1 MSEKITKSFR
11 VDPKLWTEVKVY
23 CAGQNIDLSFFLEE
37 ALKEK
42 LKEKKK

>member
-1 MSEKITKSFR
+1 MAGKITKSFR

-23 CAGQNIDLSFFLEE
+23 CAQHNIDLSSFLEE

-42 LKEKKK
+42 LKKAK